1 MSPIER
7 EAHNTREARAS
18 DAPVA
23 APPEARV
30 DILVVDDNRSNLLAV
45 EAMLAD
51 LGQNLVFAQSGR
63 DALRHLLEQ
72 DFALALLDVQ
82 MPELDGFE
90 TARIIRTRERTRHMP
105 IIFLTAFGKSEEK
118 IARGY
123 ELGAVDFLFKPL
135 VPEVLKA
142 KVQAFVELSRKG
154 EEIKRQ
160 AQLLRESE
168 QREHERRLAEAA
180 QRWES
185 ERLREEM
192 ARERRNAETLA
203 ATVAERERAEV
214 ALQRSN
220 QRLRLLADVANL
232 LLLSARPEDV
242 LGGIFERL
250 GAHLGLESF
259 VCYLTDDD
267 GESFRLGPHNFADPD
282 DIDPERGEGCPLARH
297 VALGREAVIG
307 EGVQSSDS
315 APLRLARASGMRA
328 CVAAPLIARDRLL
341 GTLSFCTRE
350 SDVVDADAVPMLNA
364 VCDQVAMAVERARL
378 IDELSQRNVD
388 LAEMGRRKDE
398 FLAILAHELRNPMAP
413 IVNAV
418 RVLRTPAVSPEAASR
433 SRDAIDR
440 QIHHMVRLV
449 DDLLD
454 VARITSG
461 KISLRRERTSLA
473 AVVSDA
479 VQTTAPS
486 VERRGQRLS
495 LSLPPAEV
503 TLWADPTRIAQVIA
517 NLLSNASRYS
527 PESSTIALSCSQ
539 EGDEVVVRVR
549 DRGAG
554 IEPEMLEQVFE
565 LFVQAGR
572 KVGQSQGGLGLGLS
586 LVKSLV
592 ELHGGVVEARSEG
605 LGRGSEFVVR
615 LPLSLEGAPTEEPP
629 REPETAPSFPP
640 AEAASGLR
648 VLVIDDNADV
658 REIMRDYLELRGHTV
673 ELAEDGQSG
682 IDAALSQ
689 RPQVALVDIG
699 LPGLDGYE
707 VAAAIRA
714 RAPDLPIR
722 LIALTGFGRPE
733 DRRRAIAA
741 GFDDHLVK
749 PVDPEQVHQLLVS
762 R

>member
-1 MSPIER
+1 MSAVEGEGAVDAVPAPAPS
-7 EAHNTREARAS
+7 EAK
-18 DAPVA
+18 
-23 APPEARV
+23 V
-30 DILVVDDNRSNLLAV
+30 DILVVDDSRNNLLAV

-105 IIFLTAFGKSEEK
+105 IIFLTAYGKSDEQ

-135 VPEVLKA
+135 VPEILKA
-142 KVQAFVELSRKG
+142 KVQAFVELSRKS

-160 AQLLRESE
+160 AQLLREGE
-168 QREHERRLAEAA
+168 KREHERRLAEAA
-180 QRWES
+180 QRWEA

-250 GAHLGLESF
+250 GAHLGLELF

-267 GESFRLGPHNFADPD
+267 GQGFRLGPHNFPETD
-282 DIDPERGEGCPLARH
+282 DIDPAKGDGCPLARH
-297 VALGREAVIG
+297 VASGREVVIG
-307 EGVQSSDS
+307 EWVQLGDS
-315 APLRLARASGMRA
+315 RPLALARAKGMRA
-328 CVAAPLIARDRLL
+328 CVGLPLLARERLL
-341 GTLSFCTRE
+341 GTLAFCTRE
-350 SDVVDADAVPMLNA
+350 SDTVDPDAVPMLNA

-378 IDELSQRNVD
+378 IDELSLRNVD

-418 RVLRTPAVSPEAASR
+418 QVLRLPSVTPEAASR

-461 KISLRRERTSLA
+461 KISLRRERVSLA
-473 AVVSDA
+473 SVVSDA

-486 VERRGQRLS
+486 VEQRGQRLS
-495 LSLPPAEV
+495 LSLPPTEV

-517 NLLSNASRYS
+517 NLLNNASRYS
-527 PESSTIALSCSQ
+527 PAGSNIALTCAVA
-539 EGDEVVVRVR
+539 DEVVEVRVR
-549 DRGAG
+549 DRGTG
-554 IEPEMLEQVFE
+554 IEPEMLDQVFE

-592 ELHGGVVEARSEG
+592 ELHGGTVEARSEG
-605 LGRGSEFVVR
+605 LGMGSEFVVR
-615 LPLSLEGAPTEEPP
+615 LPLTPGEASDEEAP
-629 REPETAPSFPP
+629 REPAQSFPP
-640 AEAASGLR
+640 AEPDAGLR

-658 REIMRDYLELRGHTV
+658 REILRDYLELRGHTV
-673 ELAEDGQSG
+673 EVAEDGQSG
-682 IDAALSQ
+682 IDLALSS

-714 RAPDLPIR
+714 RAPDLAIR

-733 DRRRAIAA
+733 DRRRAMDA
-741 GFDDHLVK
+741 GFDAHLVK
-749 PVDPEQVHQLLVS
+749 PVDPEQVHQLLVA